1 MDQSRRSQTSDSEP
15 SLGVLLYIPYRHME
29 QRILRAVAAAG
40 HQISLAQARVF
51 QRIDPHGSRLTRIA
65 ESAQVSKQAAKF
77 LVDQLERGGY
87 VERVADPDDGRA
99 RMVHITPRGYDVIRI
114 ATDEQTKIESEWVAH
129 LGSQATDELR
139 RVLLQLREVTDPFY

>member
-1 MDQSRRSQTSDSEP
+1 MDESRRSRTSDPEP

-40 HQISLAQARVF
+40 HEISLAQARVF

-99 RMVHITPRGYDVIRI
+99 RMVRITARGYDVIRV
-114 ATDEQTKIESEWVAH
+114 ATDEQKTIETEWIAH
-129 LGSQATDELR
+129 LGSPVTDELR
-139 RVLLQLREVTDPFY
+139 RVLLQLREITDPYY